1 MTFSPA
7 SFFVRRWQFTLVA
20 FALLV
25 MLGLNALMSIP
36 RSEDPHFPIPIVIVR
51 AVLPGATPAEME
63 QLVAKPIEDAVDGLD
78 DVKSVQSSNLD
89 GVTVIRVEF
98 TWSVDPERKY
108 DQVVREVNALRGSL
122 PQGLARLEI
131 QRARTTEVAIFQ
143 AAVVSRD
150 MPMRRLEKV
159 AHRLRDRLN
168 RIPGVREAKYWG
180 APNSEL
186 RVALDLPKLAQL
198 HLPASAVTDALR
210 SAGVEAPIGAIHAGD
225 RRFDVKSGGAFKS
238 VEAVGEAPVFSQG
251 GEVVRVRDVAE
262 VSWAQDEPTH
272 LTWFNGQRAL
282 FVTATQKD
290 AADVTKI
297 TASVRQALDEFEKT
311 LPAGV
316 KLERGFFQSDNVNHR
331 LGALYRDFAIALALV
346 LLTLLPLGPRA
357 GVVVMISIPLSLL
370 IGLSAIEAL
379 GFSLNQLSIAGFV
392 LALGLLVD
400 DSIVVTENIARRL
413 RGGEERTSAAVN
425 GAAQIAL
432 AVVGCTGCLMLAFLP
447 LLALPEGSGAYIRSL
462 PVSVLCTIAASFL
475 VSLTIIPFLASRL
488 LPRHEA
494 AEGNGLLQVIN
505 GAIHRFYTPILHGG
519 LARPWLALALTLGL
533 CLLTLPMLKAI
544 GSSLFPPSE
553 TPQFLVRIETPDG
566 AARAETARALKLVEQ
581 RLAATPQVAWYAG
594 NLGRGNPQIF
604 YNENQRET
612 DPTYAEEFVALKEW
626 VPGRS
631 EQVLDAMRADFA
643 HYPGSKITVETFVNG
658 PPIEAPIAVR
668 LSGDNLVVLKA
679 LAARA
684 EAILKD
690 TPGARD
696 VNNPLR
702 LDRTDLNLGL
712 DEAKAASLGVSAG
725 AARRVV
731 RLALSG
737 EEAARFRDDDGDDYA
752 VKVRLPLTPG
762 AYGDRNDLSALK
774 SIYVPS
780 AQGQA
785 TPLSAIADP
794 VPQSS
799 PARIDRYNRV
809 RTVTVTAFTQTGALT
824 STVTTAA
831 LTRLNSQ
838 LQMPPGYKLALG
850 GQAEAQSSS
859 FAGLGA
865 AILVAVLG
873 ILAVLVLEFGRFR
886 SALVVAGIIPLGVFG
901 AVAALWVTGNSLS
914 FTATIG
920 IIALIGIE
928 IKNSILLVDFTEQL
942 RREGVGLREAIERAG
957 EVRFLPVLLTS
968 VTAIGGLIPLALE
981 HSGLYSPLAIAII
994 GGLISST
1001 LLSRIA
1007 TPVMYWLVSRRE
1019 PGAVMATPGLPAQP
1033 AEAPA

>member
-20 FALLV
+20 FGLLV
-25 MLGLNALMSIP
+25 MLGLNTLVSIP
-36 RSEDPHFPIPIVIVR
+36 RSEDPQFPIPIVIVR

-63 QLVAKPIEDAVDGLD
+63 QLVAKPIEDAIDGLD
-78 DVKSVQSSNLD
+78 DVKSVRSSNLD
-89 GVTVIRVEF
+89 GATVIQTEF
-98 TWSVDPERKY
+98 TWNVDPERKY

-131 QRARTTEVAIFQ
+131 ERARTTQVEVFQ
-143 AAVVSRD
+143 AALVSRD

-180 APNSEL
+180 APTSEV
-186 RVALDLPKLAQL
+186 RVAVDFPKLAQL
-198 HLPASAVTDALR
+198 RLPASAVADALR
-210 SAGVEAPIGAIHAGD
+210 SAGAEAPIGAIHEGD
-225 RRFDVKSGGAFKS
+225 RRFDVKSGGAFKTL
-238 VEAVGEAPVFSQG
+238 EAVGDVPVASQG
-251 GEVVRVRDVAE
+251 GEVVRVRDVAS
-262 VSWAQDEPTH
+262 VGWAQDEPTH
-272 LTWFNGQRAL
+272 LTWFNGKRAL

-290 AADVTKI
+290 GADISHI
-297 TASVRQALDEFEKT
+297 TAAARLALDEFERT

-331 LGALYRDFAIALALV
+331 LGALFRDFAIALGLV
-346 LLTLLPLGPRA
+346 LVTLLPLGPRA
-357 GVVVMISIPLSLL
+357 GLVVMISIPLSLL

-413 RGGEERTSAAVN
+413 RGGEDRTTAAVN

-432 AVVGCTGCLMLAFLP
+432 AVIGCTGCLMLAFLP
-447 LLALPEGSGAYIRSL
+447 LLALPEGAGAFIRSL
-462 PVSVLCTIAASFL
+462 PITVLSTIAASFV
-475 VSLTIIPFLASRL
+475 VSLTIIPFLASRI
-488 LPRHEA
+488 LPRHEEA
-494 AEGNGLLQVIN
+494 DGNRLLQAISR
-505 GAIHRFYTPILHGG
+505 AIHRFYTPILHRG
-519 LARPWLALALTLGL
+519 LARPWLTLGLILGL

-544 GSSLFPPSE
+544 GSSLFPPAE

-566 AARAETARALKLVEQ
+566 SAQAETARALKRVEQ
-581 RLAATPQVAWYAG
+581 RLSATPEVAWYAG
-594 NLGRGNPQIF
+594 NLGRGNPQVF
-604 YNENQRET
+604 YNQNQRESN
-612 DPTYAEEFVALKEW
+612 PAYAEDYVSLKQW
-626 VPGRS
+626 IPGKS
-631 EQVLDAMRADFA
+631 ERVVDGLRTDLAKI
-643 HYPGSKITVETFVNG
+643 PGAKITIETFKNG

-668 LSGDNLVVLKA
+668 ISGDNLKLLKA
-679 LAARA
+679 LAAKT

-702 LDRTDLNLGL
+702 LDRTDLNLGI
-712 DEAKAASLGVSAG
+712 DDAKAAALGVSAG
-725 AARRVV
+725 AARRIV

-737 EEAARFRDDDGDDYA
+737 EDTARFRDDDGDDYP
-752 VKVRLPLTPG
+752 VKVRLPLTAGPF
-762 AYGDRNDLSALK
+762 GDRNELSALK
-774 SIYVPS
+774 SVYVPS
-780 AQGQA
+780 EQGQA
-785 TPLSAIADP
+785 TPLSSIAEP
-794 VPQSS
+794 TLQSS
-799 PARIDRYNRV
+799 PAQIDRYDRV
-809 RTVTVTAFTQTGALT
+809 RTVTVTAFVQTGSLISA
-824 STVTTAA
+824 VTATAFD
-831 LTRLNSQ
+831 RLNAGLQ
-838 LQMPPGYKLALG
+838 LPPGYRLTLG
-850 GQAEAQSSS
+850 GEAEAQSRS

-865 AILVAVLG
+865 AILIAVLG

-886 SALVVAGIIPLGVFG
+886 SALVVAGIMPLGVFG

-942 RREGVGLREAIERAG
+942 RSDGVGLGEAIERAG

-994 GGLISST
+994 GGLITST

-1007 TPVMYWLVSRRE
+1007 TPVMYWLVSRRDAGLALAPSMSAE
-1019 PGAVMATPGLPAQP
+1019 PLA
-1033 AEAPA
+1033 